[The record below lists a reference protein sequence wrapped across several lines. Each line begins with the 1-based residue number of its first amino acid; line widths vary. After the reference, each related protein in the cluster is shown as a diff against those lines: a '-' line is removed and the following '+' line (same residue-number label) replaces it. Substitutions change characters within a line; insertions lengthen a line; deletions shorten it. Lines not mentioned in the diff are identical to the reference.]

1 MQIRAHFHGAPGR
14 LPFIGHFRAQHS
26 ADGLA
31 LAAAGTV
38 AGRADVST
46 AFRAA
51 REVEMVLS
59 GLRARQAA
67 DRHDLLNMAWS
78 LIGDI
83 AGCDLGPHG
92 GEDLCILFA
101 ARDKDGIGIA
111 GMGLGGVWT
120 FDDERL
126 QPLVTGDHPLLG
138 GPGRPARLPGVLTLD
153 DLAHTIVAVSHD
165 HPVPT
170 LSPVGL
176 AERCGVRA

>member
-67 DRHDLLNMAWS
+67 DRHDLLNMAVTHRRHRR
-78 LIGDI
+78 
-83 AGCDLGPHG
+83 CDLGPHG

-153 DLAHTIVAVSHD
+153 ESARTIVAVSHD